1 MTRDEVAKLA
11 REEAQAVYDKNEARY
26 PRISSLPDWARGPVE
41 EVYRRLDLLGTEDSG
56 KDTRIDAS
64 ETYARAL
71 VVIEKVLRLLD
82 ELEEKEP

>member
-1 MTRDEVAKLA
+1 MPGRKPRQCMTKT
-11 REEAQAVYDKNEARY
+11 K
-26 PRISSLPDWARGPVE
+26 PGIPARGPVE
-41 EVYRRLDLLGTEDSG
+41 EVYRRLDLQSTEDSG